1 MYLFFFVCLLCLC
14 VLPPPSNCRRGVGG
28 LPGNVVI
35 PQRVQ
40 QAVAN
45 AAVNEL
51 VGALGKQMKFN

>member
-1 MYLFFFVCLLCLC
+1 MLCLC